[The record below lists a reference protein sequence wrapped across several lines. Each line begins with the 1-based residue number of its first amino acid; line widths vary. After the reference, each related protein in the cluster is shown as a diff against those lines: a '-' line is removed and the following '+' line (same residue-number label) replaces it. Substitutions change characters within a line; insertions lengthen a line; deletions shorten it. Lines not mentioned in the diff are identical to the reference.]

1 MKPVRLSRHA
11 QLRALQRGAT
21 EGEIAVCVRE
31 PTRRPAEGERFSARK
46 TFPFEAVSPM
56 NKLYYRF
63 KTVEVVFAEEADAIV
78 IVTVKVYYSNEEQD

>member
-1 MKPVRLSRHA
+1 
-11 QLRALQRGAT
+11 
-21 EGEIAVCVRE
+21 
-31 PTRRPAEGERFSARK
+31 
-46 TFPFEAVSPM
+46 M